1 MVNYAGGDP
10 IFEEEDVFEPVDVET
25 GAGGF
30 PTVLPSSFF
39 PEKPTLSGISA
50 LEQFAPLLLDEESY
64 LKRFATPTMTDEQ
77 IEKAFKPSDTK
88 DLRNLAIARL
98 GFSLMQ
104 PTEGGR
110 IGPAIYLKLVNN

>member
-10 IFEEEDVFEPVDVET
+10 IFDEEDIFEPVDVTT

-64 LKRFATPTMTDEQ
+64 LKRFEH
-77 IEKAFKPSDTK
+77 KV
-88 DLRNLAIARL
+88 
-98 GFSLMQ
+98 
-104 PTEGGR
+104 
-110 IGPAIYLKLVNN
+110 Y